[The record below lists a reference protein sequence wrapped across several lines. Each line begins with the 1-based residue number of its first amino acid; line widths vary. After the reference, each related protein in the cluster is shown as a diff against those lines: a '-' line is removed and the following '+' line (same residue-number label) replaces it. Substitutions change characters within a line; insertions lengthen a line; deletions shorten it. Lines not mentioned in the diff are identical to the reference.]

1 MFKLE
6 IVMKTLIKLSAIVV
20 MTLFSL
26 ATICEAKK
34 SENLRHELEKSYK
47 DFTTAIKSKNDEL
60 LKHSTTS
67 YLYNRARNALISSKS
82 KFPDEYFDRYVID
95 DMSTFHF
102 IASIEKDATANLIY
116 FGEAGDGFTSKGD
129 PYKVF
134 RVIKFIKEDGSWKH
148 NGILEFGDEVFV
160 YSPNRSEEENIIYL
174 QSTDAMPDGIIQPT
188 PKPCT
193 QPDYVAIV
201 IVTANNIDTIVN
213 INGYDYEKKHG
224 EYPLSHLIF
233 GGLKEGANTITINST
248 PTEKTTEQKLTVSIR
263 ASVDSGSD
271 TIEVYNYERIPGEN
285 EFHKT
290 IFMSND
296 MFKNVA
302 SP

>member
-1 MFKLE
+1 
-6 IVMKTLIKLSAIVV
+6 MKTLIKLLAIVV
-20 MTLFSL
+20 VALFSL

-34 SENLRHELEKSYK
+34 SENLRHDLENSYK
-47 DFTTAIKSKNDEL
+47 DFTTAIKSKNDEM
-60 LKHSTTS
+60 LKYSTTS
-67 YLYNRARNALISSKS
+67 YLYYGARNGLISSKS
-82 KFPDEYFDRYVID
+82 KFPENFFDSYVID

-102 IASIEKDATANLIY
+102 IATIQKGATANLVY
-116 FGEAGDGFTSKGD
+116 FGESGDSFTSKGV

-148 NGILEFGDEVFV
+148 NGILEFFDDIFV
-160 YSPNRSEEENIIYL
+160 YSPNSSEEENIKYL

-188 PKPCT
+188 PKLCL

-201 IVTANNIDTIVN
+201 IVTANDVDAIVN
-213 INGYDYEKKHG
+213 INGYDYEKNIN
-224 EYPLSHLIF
+224 EYSSMSHLVF
-233 GGLKEGANTITINST
+233 GGLKEGANTVTIHST
-248 PTEKTTEQKLTVSIR
+248 PIENATEPTLSVSIR

-271 TIEVYNYERIPGEN
+271 TIEVYNYERILGEN

-290 IFMSND
+290 IFISND
-296 MFKNVA
+296 LFKNIA